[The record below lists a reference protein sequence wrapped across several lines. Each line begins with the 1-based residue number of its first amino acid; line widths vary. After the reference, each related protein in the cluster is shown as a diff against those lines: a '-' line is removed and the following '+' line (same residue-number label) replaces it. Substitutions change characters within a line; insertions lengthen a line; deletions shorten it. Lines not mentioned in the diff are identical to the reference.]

1 MMKRNVKIWCAVIV
15 VAILVTGGIFVAMI
29 LFRMFAGGEKKEE
42 KLKSYKYSSG
52 GSMLGSSYS
61 QSVEEYNEDSAIVT
75 IRHREWHHD
84 DGTVKEYLVDKKILN
99 ELKAVFVKYRMKN
112 WEDENF
118 ADIFIGDGASRSY
131 RFDFKTNSVSFSSQ
145 YYPEEYASKL
155 KKLDEIVDKYLK
167 NATLLPGLVRP
178 DTITEGDQ
186 ELPYDLNN
194 GKIILSVYSYYQ
206 KYLCYRLANGT
217 EEAKGAEFVIRLYRD
232 DESTPIY
239 EKTSEVKAAI
249 YPRSTN
255 ESSIK
260 LKERLTP
267 GKYRLEVFGYTTEFE
282 IQ

>member
-1 MMKRNVKIWCAVIV
+1 MKRNAKIVGAVV
-15 VAILVTGGIFVAMI
+15 VAILVTGGIFFSMV
-29 LFRMFAGGEKKEE
+29 LFRMFAGSEKKEE
-42 KLKSYKYSSG
+42 KLESYKYSSG

-61 QSVEEYNEDSAIVT
+61 QSVQEYNEDSAIVT
-75 IRHREWHHD
+75 IMHREWHGD
-84 DGTVKEYLVDKKILN
+84 DGAVKEYLVDKEVLN
-99 ELKAVFVKYRMKN
+99 ELNAVFVKYRMKKWDN
-112 WEDENF
+112 KNF
-118 ADIFIGDGASRSY
+118 TDMFIGDGASRSY

-155 KKLDEIVDKYLK
+155 KELDEIVNKYLK
-167 NATLLPGLVRP
+167 NATLLPGLVLAN
-178 DTITEGDQ
+178 TITKGDQ

-194 GKIILSVYSYYQ
+194 GKIVLSVYSYYQ

-217 EEAKGAEFVIRLYRD
+217 KEAKGAEFVIRLYRD

-239 EKTSEVKAAI
+239 EKTSEVEAAI
-249 YPRSTN
+249 YPHSTN

-282 IQ
+282 IR